1 MADKVIGK
9 NIMLYKQQE
18 NVSYYFNGGT
28 SQGTILGSTYYQI
41 SPNDEGGAAAN
52 FTRVADGDLASFI
65 TDSGNPNSTSIAGG
79 TWVFRNYLSLSTN
92 VSGTPMF
99 AITIFKYDGTSLTA
113 LASSSSVYFTSTSP
127 TLYTTSVTFPSTS
140 LASTDRLVVKIVV
153 LNLTGRTATLYT
165 EGSYTNYFTSSVTYD
180 IPFACSTNCTF
191 NVNVDQKE
199 VTSQTSAWY
208 REFKNDIANWTVTCD
223 GIITLDNYGYLFLL
237 QQQQNRTTIL
247 IKFVIDNGA
256 DGLVI
261 ISGRCNLT
269 SLSINGP
276 YKDIGTYSVSLQGT
290 GAYGTTGT
298 TINPSGVVIAG
309 GGTTM
314 KQYTAAGGENT
325 ITWSDMIGNTCL
337 YVSRGGVDVRE
348 ILTSGTPVNDQVKW
362 NSSTGVLTFGRV
374 LESDEFIR
382 GLFN

>member
-9 NIMLYKQQE
+9 NIMLYKQQDST
-18 NVSYYFNGGT
+18 NYYFNGGT
-28 SQGTILGSTYYQI
+28 SQGTILGTTYYEI
-41 SPNDEGGAAAN
+41 SPNNEAGAAAN
-52 FTRVADGDLASFI
+52 FTRIADGNLACFI
-65 TDSGNPNSTSIAGG
+65 TDLGDPDATSIAGG
-79 TWVFRNYLSLSTN
+79 TWIFKNYLSLSTN
-92 VSGTPMF
+92 VSGSPMF
-99 AITIFKYDGTSLTA
+99 AITIAKYDGTTLTPI
-113 LASSSSVYFTSTSP
+113 ASSDSVYFTSTSP
-127 TLYTTSVTFPSTS
+127 TLYTTSVTFPATS
-140 LASTDRLVVKIVV
+140 LAATDRLVVKVVV

-165 EGSYTNYFTSSVTYD
+165 EGIYTNFFTSTVAYD

-191 NVNVDQKE
+191 SVNVDQKE

-208 REFKNDIANWTVTCD
+208 REFKNDIANWSVTCD

-256 DGLVI
+256 NGLVI

-276 YKDIGTYSVSLQGT
+276 IKDIGTYSVSLQGT
-290 GAYGTTGT
+290 GAYGTSGT
-298 TINPSGVVIAG
+298 TINQSGVVIAG

-314 KQYTAAGGENT
+314 KQYTAAGGETT
-325 ITWSDMIGNTCL
+325 ITWGDLIGNDCL
-337 YVSRGGVDVRE
+337 YVSRGGIDVQE
-348 ILTSGTPVNDQVKW
+348 IITTGSPIDEQVKW
-362 NSSTGVLTFGRV
+362 NTATGTLTFSRV
-374 LESDEFIR
+374 LESGEFVR

>member
-9 NIMLYKQQE
+9 NIMLYKQQDST
-18 NVSYYFNGGT
+18 NYYFNGGT
-28 SQGTILGSTYYQI
+28 SQGTILGTTYYEI
-41 SPNDEGGAAAN
+41 SPTNEAGAAAN
-52 FTRVADGDLASFI
+52 FTRIADGNLACFI
-65 TDSGNPNSTSIAGG
+65 TDIGNPNSTAIAGG
-79 TWVFRNYLSLSTN
+79 TWVFKNYLSLSTN

-99 AITIFKYDGTSLTA
+99 AITIAKYDGTTLTPI
-113 LASSSSVYFTSTSP
+113 ASSDSVYFTSTSP
-127 TLYTTSVTFPSTS
+127 TLYTTNVTFPATS
-140 LASTDRLVVKIVV
+140 LALTDRLVVKVVV

-165 EGSYTNYFTSSVTYD
+165 EGSYINYFTSTLAYD
-180 IPFACSTNCTF
+180 VPFACSTNCTF
-191 NVNVDQKE
+191 SVNVDQKE

-208 REFKNDIANWTVTCD
+208 REFKNDIANWIVSCE

-247 IKFVIDNGA
+247 IKFVIDNGE

-269 SLSINGP
+269 TLSINAP
-276 YKDIGTYSVSLQGT
+276 YKDIATYSVSLQGS
-290 GAYGTTGT
+290 GAYGTSGT

-314 KQYTAAGGENT
+314 KQYTAAGGEST
-325 ITWSDMIGNTCL
+325 ITWGDLTGNDCL
-337 YVSRGGVDVRE
+337 YVSRGGIDVQE
-348 ILTSGTPVNDQVKW
+348 IVTTGTPVDEQVKW
-362 NSSTGVLTFGRV
+362 NTSTGTLTFSRV
-374 LESDEFIR
+374 LESGEFVR

>member
-1 MADKVIGK
+1 
-9 NIMLYKQQE
+9 MLYKQQDST
-18 NVSYYFNGGT
+18 NYYFNGGT
-28 SQGTILGSTYYQI
+28 SQGTILGTTYYEI
-41 SPNDEGGAAAN
+41 SPTNAEGESAN
-52 FTRVADGDLASFI
+52 FTRIADGNLACFI
-65 TDSGNPNSTSIAGG
+65 TDLGDPNATSIAGG
-79 TWVFRNYLSLSTN
+79 TWVFKNYLSLSTN
-92 VSGTPMF
+92 VSGSPMF
-99 AITIFKYDGTSLTA
+99 AITIAKYDGTTLTPI
-113 LASSSSVYFTSTSP
+113 ASSDSVYFTSTSP
-127 TLYTTSVTFPSTS
+127 TLYTTNVTFPATS
-140 LASTDRLVVKIVV
+140 LAATDRLVVKVVV

-165 EGSYTNYFTSSVTYD
+165 EGSYTNFFTSTVAYD

-208 REFKNDIANWTVTCD
+208 REFKNDIANWSISCD

-276 YKDIGTYSVSLQGT
+276 IKDIGTYSVSLQGT
-290 GAYGTTGT
+290 GAYGTSGT
-298 TINPSGVVIAG
+298 TINQSGVVIAG

-314 KQYTAAGGENT
+314 KQYTAVGGEST
-325 ITWSDMIGNTCL
+325 ITWGDLTGNDCL
-337 YVSRGGVDVRE
+337 YVSRGGIDVQE
-348 ILTSGTPVNDQVKW
+348 IVTTGTPIDEQVKW
-362 NSSTGVLTFGRV
+362 NTSTGTLTFSRV
-374 LESDEFIR
+374 LESGEFVR

>member
-9 NIMLYKQQE
+9 NIMLYKQQDST
-18 NVSYYFNGGT
+18 NYYFNGGT
-28 SQGTILGSTYYQI
+28 SQGTILGTTYYEI
-41 SPNDEGGAAAN
+41 SPNNEAGAAAN
-52 FTRVADGDLASFI
+52 FTRIADGNLACFI
-65 TDSGNPNSTSIAGG
+65 TDLGDPDATSIAGG
-79 TWVFRNYLSLSTN
+79 TWVFKNYLSLSTN

-99 AITIFKYDGTSLTA
+99 AITIAKYNGTTLTPI
-113 LASSSSVYFTSTSP
+113 ASSDSVYFTSTSP
-127 TLYTTSVTFPSTS
+127 TLYTTSVTFPATS
-140 LASTDRLVVKIVV
+140 LAATDRLVVKVVV

-165 EGSYTNYFTSSVTYD
+165 EGIYTNFFTSTVAYD

-191 NVNVDQKE
+191 SVNVDQKE

-208 REFKNDIANWTVTCD
+208 REFKNDIANWSVTCD

-256 DGLVI
+256 NGLVI

-276 YKDIGTYSVSLQGT
+276 IKDIGTYSVSLQGT
-290 GAYGTTGT
+290 GAYGTSGT
-298 TINPSGVVIAG
+298 TINQSGVVIAG

-314 KQYTAAGGENT
+314 KQYTAAGGETT
-325 ITWSDMIGNTCL
+325 ITWGDLIGNDCL
-337 YVSRGGVDVRE
+337 YVSRGGIDVQE
-348 ILTSGTPVNDQVKW
+348 IITTGSPIDEQVKW
-362 NSSTGVLTFGRV
+362 NTATGTLTFSRV
-374 LESDEFIR
+374 LESGEFVR